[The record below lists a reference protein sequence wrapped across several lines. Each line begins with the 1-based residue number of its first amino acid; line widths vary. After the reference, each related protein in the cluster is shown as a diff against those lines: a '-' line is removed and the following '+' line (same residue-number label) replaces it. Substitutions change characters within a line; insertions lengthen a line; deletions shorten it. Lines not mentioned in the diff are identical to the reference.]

1 MAGLGSGPESK
12 SETGSESGSKSG
24 SEFQLLLS
32 FFKVLGNESRLKIVG
47 VLAQGETS
55 VSDLAT
61 LVGLKEPTVSHHL
74 TKLAQVGLVGKRVDG
89 NTHLYSLESQRLEDL
104 SKRIYTAEGIEAIAS
119 PVDESTYERK
129 VLQAFTEGPKL
140 LQIPASRKKRRVVL
154 EWLLADFARDREYP
168 EKEVNELLLKHHWDS
183 ATLRREFIM
192 NKLMARDHGVY
203 WRL

>member
-1 MAGLGSGPESK
+1 M
-12 SETGSESGSKSG
+12 SEP
-24 SEFQLLLS
+24 EFQLLLS
-32 FFKVLGNESRLKIVG
+32 FFQALGNESRLKIVG

-74 TKLAQVGLVGKRVDG
+74 SKLSQVGLVSKRVEG
-89 NTHLYSLESQRLEDL
+89 NTRLYRLEGQRLEEL
-104 SKRIYTAEGIEAIAS
+104 SKTVYTTEGMQAISS

-129 VLQAFTEGPKL
+129 VLQAFTDGPKL

-154 EWLLADFARDREYP
+154 DWLLQDFEPGRDYAEN
-168 EKEVNELLLKHHWDS
+168 EVNERLLEHHWDS

-192 NKLMARDHGVY
+192 NELMERERGIY
-203 WRL
+203 RRL

>member
-1 MAGLGSGPESK
+1 MPE
-12 SETGSESGSKSG
+12 

-74 TKLAQVGLVGKRVDG
+74 TKLSEVGLVSKRVDG
-89 NTHLYSLESQRLEDL
+89 NTHLYRLESQRLEKL
-104 SKRIYTAEGIEAIAS
+104 SKRVYSAEGMQAIAS
-119 PVDESTYERK
+119 PVDASTYERK
-129 VLQAFTEGPKL
+129 VLQTFTEGPKL
-140 LQIPASRKKRRVVL
+140 LQIPASRKKRLVIL
-154 EWLLADFARDREYP
+154 HWLLRDFEHERRYP
-168 EKEVNELLLKHHWDS
+168 EKEINERLLQHHWDS

-192 NKLMARDHGVY
+192 NKLMARESGVY
-203 WRL
+203 WRV